1 MKTFEEII
9 SQNLLYD
16 LQEGKV
22 DCDCQNFYYFR
33 ALDGDRFYFGY
44 YHKTEESWWNACEG
58 VYDLSVVET
67 SEGNLSVLDE
77 FDLMEC
83 ASKEEASERFF
94 DHFERLYQEDY
105 PLAEL
110 TETVVNGESAL
121 RQLRAFEGNRVA
133 IMWSIH
139 THGSAVAMAE
149 ERQEALLPPEV
160 LEMLGCQSHDLFIQ
174 RYGKLAATDLDQ
186 LVKTLRT
193 LYDRKRIADDYIGKL
208 LLEKE
213 K

>member
-1 MKTFEEII
+1 M
-9 SQNLLYD
+9 
-16 LQEGKV
+16 
-22 DCDCQNFYYFR
+22 
-33 ALDGDRFYFGY
+33 
-44 YHKTEESWWNACEG
+44 
-58 VYDLSVVET
+58 
-67 SEGNLSVLDE
+67 DE

-121 RQLRAFEGNRVA
+121 RQLRAFVGNRVA